1 VALGQIWPAGR
12 QLDHAGL
19 KNNITVQPV
28 KEIVLF
34 TQEVLALCDLEKKKQ
49 NAKIF
54 SRPKT
59 SSSYPSLK
67 NRLPCTG
74 LFRRDRSKSQKSKE
88 MLVLFFSVVMLCK
101 LVGRYQ
107 RFRETWAYC
116 LHLQG

>member
-1 VALGQIWPAGR
+1 LE
-12 QLDHAGL
+12 HAGL
-19 KNNITVQPV
+19 RNNITVQPV

-34 TQEVLALCDLEKKKQ
+34 TQEVLALCDFEKKQ

-59 SSSYPSLK
+59 SSYPSLK

-74 LFRRDRSKSQKSKE
+74 LFRRDRSKSHKIQENVS
-88 MLVLFFSVVMLCK
+88 VVFSVVMLCK

-107 RFRETWAYC
+107 RFREAWAYC